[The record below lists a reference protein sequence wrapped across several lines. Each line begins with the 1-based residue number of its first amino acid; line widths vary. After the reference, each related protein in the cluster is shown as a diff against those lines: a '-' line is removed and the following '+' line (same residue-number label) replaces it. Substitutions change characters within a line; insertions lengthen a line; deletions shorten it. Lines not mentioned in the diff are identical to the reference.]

1 VAENEVGIM
10 AEQQKSVIFLAS
22 KSIYRRNLINRVAQ
36 STFLLASLVSTVA
49 LIVIF
54 FTLMTESVSFFTH
67 VSVIEFLTGT
77 KWTALFADKHFGI
90 LPLLNATLITSAIA
104 VAVAT
109 PTGLAA
115 AIYLSEYAGK
125 RARGLLKPVVET
137 LSGIPTVVYGYFAL
151 YYVTPQLLRG
161 LIPDL
166 GIHNALAVGLMIGV
180 LVMPIVA
187 ALSDDAMRAVP
198 EDLRMAAYSLGAR
211 RYQVVLRVVVP
222 AALSGIMASVILAFA
237 RAMGET
243 MIAAIAGGF
252 RPILSFDVKEAMQT
266 MPSYIAQVATG
277 DAPHGTIEYQSL
289 FAVGLFL
296 LLITA
301 ALNFVGVRVVRRWEI
316 RY

>member
-1 VAENEVGIM
+1 LG
-10 AEQQKSVIFLAS
+10 S

-54 FTLMTESVSFFTH
+54 FTLMTESISFFTH
-67 VSVIEFLTGT
+67 VSIIEFLTGT
-77 KWTALFADKHFGI
+77 KWTVLFAEKHFGI

-104 VAVAT
+104 VAVAA

-115 AIYLSEYAGK
+115 AIYLSEYAGN
-125 RARGLLKPVVET
+125 RARGLLKPVLET

-151 YYVTPQLLRG
+151 YFVTPQLLRG

-187 ALSDDAMRAVP
+187 SLSDDAMRAVP

-211 RYQVVLRVVVP
+211 KYQVVLRVVVP
-222 AALSGIMASVILAFA
+222 AALSGIVASVILAFA

>member
-1 VAENEVGIM
+1 M
-10 AEQQKSVIFLAS
+10 AEQQKSVILLGS

-54 FTLMTESVSFFTH
+54 FTLITESISFFTH
-67 VSVIEFLTGT
+67 VSIIEFLTGT
-77 KWTALFADKHFGI
+77 KWTVLFAEKHFGI

-104 VAVAT
+104 VAVAA
-109 PTGLAA
+109 PAGLAA

-151 YYVTPQLLRG
+151 YFVTPQLLRG

-187 ALSDDAMRAVP
+187 SLSDDAMRAVP

-211 RYQVVLRVVVP
+211 KYQVVLRVVVP
-222 AALSGIMASVILAFA
+222 AALSGIVASVILAFA

-301 ALNFVGVRVVRRWEI
+301 ALNFIGVRVVRRWEI

>member
-1 VAENEVGIM
+1 M
-10 AEQQKSVIFLAS
+10 TMTEQQKSVIFLGS
-22 KSIYRRNLINRVAQ
+22 KSIHRRNLINRVAQ

-54 FTLMTESVSFFTH
+54 FTLITESVSFFTQ

-77 KWTALFADKHFGI
+77 KWTVLFAEKHFGI

-109 PTGLAA
+109 PAGLAA
-115 AIYLSEYAGK
+115 AIYLSEYAGN

-151 YYVTPQLLRG
+151 YFVTPQFLRG

-166 GIHNALAVGLMIGV
+166 GIHNALTVGLMIGV
-180 LVMPIVA
+180 LVLPIVA
-187 ALSDDAMRAVP
+187 SLSDDAMRAVP

-252 RPILSFDVKEAMQT
+252 RPILSFDVREAMQT
-266 MPSYIAQVATG
+266 MPSFIAQVATG

-301 ALNFVGVRVVRRWEI
+301 ALNFVGIRVVRRWEI

>member
-1 VAENEVGIM
+1 
-10 AEQQKSVIFLAS
+10 
-22 KSIYRRNLINRVAQ
+22 
-36 STFLLASLVSTVA
+36 LASLVSTVA

-77 KWTALFADKHFGI
+77 KWTVLFIEKHFGI

-109 PTGLAA
+109 PAGLAA
-115 AIYLSEYAGK
+115 AIYLSEYAGN
-125 RARGLLKPVVET
+125 RARGLLKPVLET

-151 YYVTPQLLRG
+151 YFVTPQLLRG

-187 ALSDDAMRAVP
+187 SLSDDAMRAVP

-211 RYQVVLRVVVP
+211 KYQVVLRVVVP
-222 AALSGIMASVILAFA
+222 AALSGIVASVILAFA

-252 RPILSFDVKEAMQT
+252 RPILSFDVREAMQT

>member
-1 VAENEVGIM
+1 M
-10 AEQQKSVIFLAS
+10 AEQQKSVIFLGS
-22 KSIYRRNLINRVAQ
+22 KSIHRRNLINRVAQ

-54 FTLMTESVSFFTH
+54 FTLMTESISFFTH

-77 KWTALFADKHFGI
+77 KWTVLFAEKHFGI

-104 VAVAT
+104 VAVAA

-115 AIYLSEYAGK
+115 AIYLSEYAGN
-125 RARGLLKPVVET
+125 RARGLLKPVLET

-151 YYVTPQLLRG
+151 YFVTPQLLRG

-187 ALSDDAMRAVP
+187 SLSDDAMRAVP

-211 RYQVVLRVVVP
+211 KYQVVLRVVVP
-222 AALSGIMASVILAFA
+222 AALSGIVASVILAFA

-252 RPILSFDVKEAMQT
+252 RPILSFDVREAMQT

-301 ALNFVGVRVVRRWEI
+301 ALNFIGVRVVRRWEI

>member
-1 VAENEVGIM
+1 M
-10 AEQQKSVIFLAS
+10 
-22 KSIYRRNLINRVAQ
+22 
-36 STFLLASLVSTVA
+36 LASLVSTVA

-54 FTLMTESVSFFTH
+54 FTLITESVSFFTH
-67 VSVIEFLTGT
+67 VSIIEFLTGT
-77 KWTALFADKHFGI
+77 QWTVLFIEKHFGI

-109 PTGLAA
+109 PAGLAA
-115 AIYLSEYAGK
+115 AIYLSEYAGN
-125 RARGLLKPVVET
+125 RARGLLKPVIET

-151 YYVTPQLLRG
+151 YFVTPQLLRG

-187 ALSDDAMRAVP
+187 SLSDDAMRAVP

-211 RYQVVLRVVVP
+211 KYQVVLRVVVP
-222 AALSGIMASVILAFA
+222 AALSGIVASVILAFA

-252 RPILSFDVKEAMQT
+252 RPILSFDVREAMQT

-301 ALNFVGVRVVRRWEI
+301 ALNFIGVRVVRRWEI

>member
-1 VAENEVGIM
+1 LTERSSTAL
-10 AEQQKSVIFLAS
+10 LAS
-22 KSIYRRNLINRVAQ
+22 KSIYRRRLINRIVQ
-36 STFLLASLVSTVA
+36 SAFLFASLVSTAA
-49 LIVIF
+49 LVVIF
-54 FTLMTESVSFFTH
+54 FTLTAESMSFFTN

-77 KWTALFADKHFGI
+77 KWTVLFSDKHFGI

-104 VAVAT
+104 VAFAT
-109 PTGLAA
+109 PVGLAA
-115 AIYLSEYAGK
+115 AIYMSEYAGK
-125 RARGLLKPVVET
+125 RARNLIKPVVET

-151 YYVTPQLLRG
+151 YFVTPQVLRG

-180 LVMPIVA
+180 LILPIVA
-187 ALSDDAMRAVP
+187 SLSDDAMRSVP
-198 EDLRMAAYSLGAR
+198 EDLRLAAYSLGAR
-211 RYQVVLRVVVP
+211 KYQVVLKVIVP
-222 AALSGIMASVILAFA
+222 AALSGIVASVILAFA

-252 RPILSFDVKEAMQT
+252 RPILSFDVREAMQT

-301 ALNFVGVRVVRRWEI
+301 ALNFIGIRVVRRWEI

>member
-1 VAENEVGIM
+1 
-10 AEQQKSVIFLAS
+10 
-22 KSIYRRNLINRVAQ
+22 
-36 STFLLASLVSTVA
+36 LLASLVSTVA

-54 FTLMTESVSFFTH
+54 FTLITESVSFFTH
-67 VSVIEFLTGT
+67 VSIIEFLTGT
-77 KWTALFADKHFGI
+77 QWTVLFIEKHFGI

-109 PTGLAA
+109 PAGLAA
-115 AIYLSEYAGK
+115 AIYLSEYAGN
-125 RARGLLKPVVET
+125 RARGLLKPVIET

-151 YYVTPQLLRG
+151 YFVTPQLLRG

-187 ALSDDAMRAVP
+187 SLSDDAMRAVP

-211 RYQVVLRVVVP
+211 KYQVVLRVVVP
-222 AALSGIMASVILAFA
+222 AALSGIVASVILAFA

-252 RPILSFDVKEAMQT
+252 RPILSFDVREAMQT

-301 ALNFVGVRVVRRWEI
+301 ALNFIGVRVVRRWEI